1 MPAGAGR
8 RICHTMP
15 RSNRA
20 PSVRPGRRAQ
30 ARTVARWTVAVLAV
44 SLCAAALASPVL
56 GARPAEA
63 TLVFHGPRTAKV
75 IALTFDDGWGVQ
87 ATGEI
92 FGILQRQHVAAT
104 FFPVAMDVERAP
116 ALWRAIAAAGYP
128 IGNHTKNHPDL
139 TRLPAWRVRAE
150 LHAAQAMIEAV
161 TGRPMLPVFRPPYG
175 AWNETVLQAA
185 HDVGFDTALLWDVA
199 SADTARHSSWLSILG
214 NAVGGRSG
222 SIVLMHAGPS
232 VTPAILDQVID
243 TYRSRGFRFVT
254 VPQLLGTSVVA
265 GPSTSPEPD
274 VPTCLPVQAQ
284 TGPGPEG
291 GPPAPETGAE
301 PLVVAAAR
309 RGAPPAPTG
318 GSAGPTQAPADATA
332 TATGAVPGDDA
343 GGGVLAP
350 TVDAGGGARAPGA
363 PAASPPTPAAPGSA
377 PAGALPCPAVGA
389 AGDAESAYGP
399 AGWPVQDPFLTG
411 AGAIRGGRRPP
422 GWPVGRPLAF

>member
-1 MPAGAGR
+1 MPAGTGR
-8 RICHTMP
+8 GICHTKP
-15 RSNRA
+15 RSNLA
-20 PSVRPGRRAQ
+20 ASDMPGRRAL
-30 ARTVARWTVAVLAV
+30 ARTVTRWTVAVLAAA
-44 SLCAAALASPVL
+44 LCAAALASPVL
-56 GARPAEA
+56 GAHPAQA

-104 FFPVAMDVERAP
+104 FFPVAVDVERAP

-150 LHAAQAMIEAV
+150 LHAAQAMIESV

-199 SADTARHSSWLSILG
+199 SADTARHSAWLSILG
-214 NAVGGRSG
+214 NALGGRSG

-232 VTPAILDQVID
+232 VTPSILDQVID
-243 TYRSRGFRFVT
+243 TYRSRGYRFVT
-254 VPQLLGTSVVA
+254 VPQLLGMSVA
-265 GPSTSPEPD
+265 SGPSTSAEPA
-274 VPTCLPVQAQ
+274 VSMCLPVHARSG
-284 TGPGPEG
+284 TGPDG
-291 GPPAPETGAE
+291 GSPATETGGE
-301 PLVVAAAR
+301 PLLAAAG
-309 RGAPPAPTG
+309 RGASPAPTG
-318 GSAGPTQAPADATA
+318 GWSGPTLAPADATA
-332 TATGAVPGDDA
+332 TPKGAVPGEDA
-343 GGGVLAP
+343 VGA
-350 TVDAGGGARAPGA
+350 ARAPDA
-363 PAASPPTPAAPGSA
+363 PASS
-377 PAGALPCPAVGA
+377 PAGPLAPDSVPPGAMPCPAVAPAGDAGPVYGA
-389 AGDAESAYGP
+389 AGSP
-399 AGWPVQDPFLTG
+399 LQDLFLTG